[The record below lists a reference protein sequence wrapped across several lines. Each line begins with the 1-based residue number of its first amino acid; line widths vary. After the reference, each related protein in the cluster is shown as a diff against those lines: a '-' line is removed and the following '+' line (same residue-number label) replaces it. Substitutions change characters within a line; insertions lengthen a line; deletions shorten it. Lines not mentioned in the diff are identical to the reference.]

1 MKLINVNTMHWTH
14 KEWASNPLDEDINVM
29 DQSWIGIENTRS
41 LKNLDILQFAV
52 LLFNSPHDQIQRMCG
67 LSCFAFE
74 SNIQIG
80 VY

>member
-1 MKLINVNTMHWTH
+1 MKLINVNTMR
-14 KEWASNPLDEDINVM
+14 KEWAWNPLDEDINVM
-29 DQSWIGIENTRS
+29 EQGWIGIEK
-41 LKNLDILQFAV
+41 KNLDILQFAV
-52 LLFNSPHDQIQRMCG
+52 ILFNCPHDQIQWMCG